1 MKSEQLGASTSAP
14 EVTNVSQHGF
24 WLLLDGR
31 QRFLPFSR
39 FPWFA
44 QATIAQISKV
54 ERPLPHHLYW
64 PELDV
69 DLHLDSIDQPESY
82 PLVSSV
88 RPKTPLRRTATA
100 RSHGRRG

>member
-1 MKSEQLGASTSAP
+1 MKSGQPGARTSTP
-14 EVTNVSQHGF
+14 EVTNVSQHGL

-31 QRFLPFSR
+31 ELFLPFQQ

-44 QATIAQISKV
+44 DATISQLSKV

-69 DLHLDSIDQPESY
+69 DLHVESIDRPQAY
-82 PLVSSV
+82 PLVSGA
-88 RPKTPLRRTATA
+88 RT
-100 RSHGRRG
+100 RDR